1 MACGN
6 SVLVESLL
14 PEPVT
19 EQQMGSE
26 ILVQSVSEQPS
37 CSEPL
42 LDSDV
47 DHASVPDGALGLSRN
62 DNAGFV
68 ISGEVT
74 ESCKVDR
81 DGFVGEHENANDLDL
96 RSRLNG
102 DWRLNRCCSTESQ
115 SNVDGSNRESDGTCL
130 KEGGPELEDG
140 SAASVGDC
148 DIPLEVICQIG
159 SSGDGVQQDELR
171 DDKSVSC
178 LYSKEVMEVTEEKGD
193 ISLEIKN
200 DNCEPVSP
208 LQGGEIPSE
217 LAEMEACSSP
227 HTEEKGF
234 NILAGPSLEAAYE
247 ERVVSGGIEADL
259 CNKTSPVRDVGMH
272 SEVSYACG
280 LVTNCD
286 NKNEQ
291 MDDNGVN
298 GPSSLSTERTTEV
311 VEMKSN
317 VDTCTQIFPSQGL
330 ERALED
336 LHMPDLPSSCAQ
348 QNDQSSDKI
357 ADGSLVERSIDIL
370 EKNSDSMTDLEAVI
384 LTQMSPVKVNVYY
397 SKEGPSE
404 IASSCIIEKS
414 VSMQSCQTL
423 GVANNSVSGLSTD
436 MVVDMKSNT
445 NQIWPPEGCERAFE
459 GSDVSDSLRVCSQ
472 ENGQRNDKVI
482 DFAFAERVTDILEK
496 KSDATTDTK
505 VEIGTQISVM
515 EEKVSNLNEGSGGLS
530 PNNIHEKSVS
540 LKPFQPFDIVKNG
553 PSESVDVPDNND
565 SPGNIDSSISLD
577 CSGEKYHE
585 GIDNVK
591 VGCVS
596 KTKFPDI
603 VALSSRRS
611 GRSRKTNTKR
621 APRKGRSTSK
631 ELQPLGS
638 LETVFKAA
646 GRKRSC
652 LSKPARSS
660 VWGLLGSVTQSFEES
675 NRLEVSQGKSQVS
688 QKRRSGQR
696 SGQRNQSGAG
706 GNSQGS
712 RGKNRASTNRVRLK
726 VKVGKEFCNSSLY
739 ITVPEDVDTSASA
752 NSVKKGDGNEGNW
765 RKEATVGEDRTYLD
779 APVLDV
785 DLANK
790 DFESVVLT
798 ENSADNVIDNYRT
811 VPSHTVAVSSGGS
824 FGTSFTD
831 PGTSPDS
838 EIINIVPDADVE
850 ARQQEDSHG
859 DVLTSDKVLAASG
872 DFISTKRGNE
882 KHKVPHAKNYVWE
895 GGKLCPASLNKEMQ
909 SERDG
914 CRQSLDFSS
923 SEMRTSSTCA
933 NASSNSSSDKESSLE
948 ALHLSGETDP
958 GISGDVLKVEVGAD
972 NLDVG
977 LGLSKS
983 QSSKSKGLKP
993 PKGRSRACGS
1003 ASKKG
1008 NAHRLTENRKKS
1020 ANKKKVM
1027 EKADGDQVSCEVANL
1042 PESGNHLVDNNRKT
1056 NSVNDAECVGVP
1068 NSDMV
1073 PVNIDKQYLPPRN
1086 AWVLCD
1092 DCHKWRRIPAELADI
1107 IDEQKCTWTCKDNK
1121 DEAFADCSIRQE
1133 KSNSEINAELDI
1145 SDASGDEDASVTR
1158 SKYKELECRRPTVSQ
1173 QNVAS
1178 IKINQFHHRSR
1189 KTQNIDEIMVCHCK
1203 PPSDG
1208 QLGCGDDCL
1217 NRILNIEC
1225 VRGACPCRDLCSNQ
1239 QFQKRRYAKLEKF
1252 RSGKKGFGLRLLEDI
1267 CKGQFLI
1274 EYVGEVLDTNA
1285 YEARQKEYAVKG
1297 HRHFY
1302 FMTLN
1307 GSEVIDACAKG
1318 NLGRF
1323 INHSCD
1329 PNCRTEKWM
1338 VNGEICIGLFA
1349 LRDIKK
1355 GEEVTFDYN
1364 YVRVFGAAAKK
1375 CHCGSSQC
1383 RGYIGGD
1390 PLDTEVI
1397 VQDDSD
1403 EEYME
1408 PVMIPEDGVSEDR
1421 SDNTLPANKVID
1433 NTTVSIGEL
1442 EFTTQRE
1449 ESMNRSDSLVSH
1461 LHDSLELKHP
1471 RQKPSSV
1478 PPVETEDVASIPIPA
1493 IEQEIFGEKETTEK
1507 SSNSSER
1514 LETTPVK
1521 LLGKSLSD
1529 GTDSNRKSKSGT
1541 IEVGQVPSKVCSN
1554 VKTSKS
1560 TSFVKKSK
1568 VKITPSGNKIQMAA
1582 TKSLVLSIKPKR
1594 LTEGSVEEKLNELL
1608 DGDGGINKRKDS
1620 TKGYLKLLILTA
1632 VSGDSGSGE
1641 VIQSNRDLSMIL
1653 DALLKTKSRMVLIDV
1668 INKNGLRMLHNI
1680 MKKYRE
1686 DFKKIPILRKLLK
1699 VLEYLAMRH
1708 ILTSEHITGGPP
1720 CAGMESFMES
1730 MLSLTEHEDRQVHQ
1744 IARNFRDKWIPRPF
1758 RRHGYVDRVDS
1769 KMEFNRG
1776 SNSNRFSPS
1785 HDNWRDQSGRS
1796 TEAIDSAKQ
1805 SMVST
1810 SVSTGV
1816 QEVSSAPCTGGG
1828 PTSETK
1834 VRKRKSRW
1842 DQPADP
1848 DSSLLQNKE
1857 QKSES
1862 GLHRQLAPSPL
1873 PGIGE
1878 MALHLKRV
1886 SGEDGTCSSSV
1897 HRNCQQNDGTEINLD
1912 DLPPGFDAPA
1922 IPSFAS
1928 SSFCPLKCPAA
1939 PVIGH
1944 PQEKFVSRLPISYG
1958 IPLSVMQQYG
1968 TPHLAPGIPFLPFP
1982 PLPLVP
1988 RHKKGP
1994 SPSHPINH
2002 VAVSQPAEGQHDR
2015 CVPATSHSN
2024 DSSPSTTGANQAE
2037 FNIPC
2042 VNNQCASKRPREFS
2056 NDLGRRYFKQ
2066 QKYWNHNND
2075 NNINTKFGPP
2085 SFGDRNG
2092 WGCNGNN
2099 SQGGANSSIGVGNVA
2114 NEHTSSFYAEDLS
2127 YRVERAGNNAS
2138 QHSQHH

>member
-6 SVLVESLL
+6 SILVEGLL
-14 PEPVT
+14 CEHVT

-26 ILVQSVSEQPS
+26 ILVQSVPEQPS
-37 CSEPL
+37 CLEPL

-47 DHASVPDGALGLSRN
+47 QHASVPDGAPGLSRN
-62 DNAGFV
+62 DNVGCV
-68 ISGEVT
+68 SSGEVI

-81 DGFVGEHENANDLDL
+81 DGLVGECENADDLEL
-96 RSRLNG
+96 RSTLSG
-102 DWRLNRCCSTESQ
+102 EWRLNRCCSTESQ
-115 SNVDGSNRESDGTCL
+115 SNVDGSNSESDRTCL
-130 KEGGPELEDG
+130 KEGGPQLEDG
-140 SAASVGDC
+140 SAALVGDC
-148 DIPLEVICQIG
+148 EIPLEVICQTG
-159 SSGDGVQQDELR
+159 SSGDGVQQDEQR
-171 DDKSVSC
+171 DDKSFSS

-193 ISLEIKN
+193 IYLEIKN
-200 DNCEPVSP
+200 DICEPVSP
-208 LQGGEIPSE
+208 LQGVEIPSE
-217 LAEMEACSSP
+217 PAEMEACSSP
-227 HTEEKGF
+227 HKEEKGF
-234 NILAGPSLEAAYE
+234 SILAGPSLEAAYKE
-247 ERVVSGGIEADL
+247 SVVSSGIEDDL
-259 CNKTSPVRDVGMH
+259 CNRTSPARDVEMH
-272 SEVSYACG
+272 SEVSFAFD
-280 LVTNCD
+280 LVPNCD
-286 NKNEQ
+286 CKNEQ
-291 MDDNGVN
+291 MDDSGVS
-298 GPSSLSTERTTEV
+298 GLSSHSTERTTEV

-317 VDTCTQIFPSQGL
+317 VDTCTQIFPSQGF

-336 LHMPDLPSSCAQ
+336 LHMPDLLSSYAQ
-348 QNDQSSDKI
+348 QNDQISDKI
-357 ADGSLVERSIDIL
+357 IDGSLVERSIEIL
-370 EKNSDSMTDLEAVI
+370 EKNSDVMTDVEAVI
-384 LTQMSPVKVNVYY
+384 LTQISPVKVDVHY

-404 IASSCIIEKS
+404 IASNCIIENS

-423 GVANNSVSGLSTD
+423 GIAENSVSGLSTD
-436 MVVDMKSNT
+436 MVVVMKSNI
-445 NQIWPPEGCERAFE
+445 NEILPPEGCQGAFE
-459 GSDVSDSLRVCSQ
+459 GSHVSDSPSVCTQ
-472 ENGQRNDKVI
+472 ENGLRNDKVI
-482 DFAFAERVTDILEK
+482 DFASSERVTEFLEQ
-496 KSDATTDTK
+496 KSDATTEMSL
-505 VEIGTQISVM
+505 EIGTQISLM
-515 EEKVSNLNEGSGGLS
+515 EEKVSNLKECSCGLS
-530 PNNIHEKSVS
+530 PYGIHEKSVS
-540 LKPFQPFDIVKNG
+540 LKLFQSFDTVNNG
-553 PSESVDVPDNND
+553 SSESVDVPDKND
-565 SPGNIDSSISLD
+565 SPGNVDSSISFD
-577 CSGEKYHE
+577 RSGEKYHE
-585 GIDNVK
+585 GNDNVK

-596 KTKFPDI
+596 KPKYPDI
-603 VALSSRRS
+603 GALSSRRS
-611 GRSRKTNTKR
+611 GRSRKTQTKK

-675 NRLEVSQGKSQVS
+675 NRLEVSQGKNQGS

-712 RGKNRASTNRVRLK
+712 RGTSSASTNRVRLK
-726 VKVGKEFCNSSLY
+726 VKVGKEVCKSSLY
-739 ITVPEDVDTSASA
+739 ITVSEVVDTSAST
-752 NSVKKGDGNEGNW
+752 NSVKKGNGNEGNW
-765 RKEATVGEDRTYLD
+765 RNATVGEDRTYLD
-779 APVLDV
+779 APVMDV

-790 DFESVVLT
+790 DLEGVVLT
-798 ENSADNVIDNYRT
+798 ENSAEDVIDNFRG
-811 VPSHTVAVSSGGS
+811 VPSHSVAVSSGGS
-824 FGTSFTD
+824 VGTSFTD

-838 EIINIVPDADVE
+838 EIINMVPDADVE
-850 ARQQEDSHG
+850 ARLQEDSHG
-859 DVLTSDKVLAASG
+859 NVLTSDKVFAASG
-872 DFISTKRGNE
+872 DFKRGKK
-882 KHKVPHAKNYVWE
+882 KHKVPHAKNCVWE
-895 GGKLCPASLNKEMQ
+895 GDKLYSASMNKEMQ
-909 SERDG
+909 SEQDA
-914 CRQSLDFSS
+914 CRQSQDFFP
-923 SEMRTSSTCA
+923 SEILTSYTCA
-933 NASSNSSSDKESSLE
+933 NASSNSSSDKESSFE
-948 ALHLSGETDP
+948 ALRLSGETDH
-958 GISGDVLKVEVGAD
+958 GISRDVLRVELGAD

-977 LGLSKS
+977 LGLPKS

-993 PKGRSRACGS
+993 PKVRSRGCDS

-1008 NAHRLTENRKKS
+1008 NAHRLTENRKQS

-1027 EKADGDQVSCEVANL
+1027 IKADGDQVSCKVESL
-1042 PESGNHLVDNNRKT
+1042 PESGDHIADNNRKT
-1056 NSVNDAECVGVP
+1056 DSVNDAECIGVP
-1068 NSDMV
+1068 NLDMV
-1073 PVNIDKQYLPPRN
+1073 PVDLDKHYLPPRN

-1092 DCHKWRRIPAELADI
+1092 DCHKWRHIPAELADV

-1121 DEAFADCSIRQE
+1121 DEAFADCSIPQE

-1145 SDASGDEDASVTR
+1145 SDASGDEDASGTR
-1158 SKYKELECRRPTVSQ
+1158 SKYKELECWRPTVSQ

-1178 IKINQFHHRSR
+1178 IKTNQFLHRGR

-1208 QLGCGDDCL
+1208 RLGCGDDCL
-1217 NRILNIEC
+1217 NRMLNIEC

-1267 CKGQFLI
+1267 FKGHFLI

-1375 CHCGSSQC
+1375 CHCGSSVC

-1390 PLDTEVI
+1390 LLDSEVI

-1403 EEYME
+1403 EEFME
-1408 PVMIPEDGVSEDR
+1408 PVMIPEDAVSEDR

-1433 NTTVSIGEL
+1433 DSIIAIGEL
-1442 EFTTQRE
+1442 EYTTQRE
-1449 ESMNRSDSLVSH
+1449 ESVNRSDSLVSH
-1461 LHDSLELKHP
+1461 IHAPLELKHS
-1471 RQKPSSV
+1471 RQKLPSSV
-1478 PPVETEDVASIPIPA
+1478 QPVEASQQTEDVASIPMPV
-1493 IEQEIFGEKETTEK
+1493 IEQEIFGEREPTEK
-1507 SSNSSER
+1507 SSNSFER
-1514 LETTPVK
+1514 LETTTTKV
-1521 LLGKSLSD
+1521 LSKSLSD
-1529 GTDSNRKSKSGT
+1529 GTDGDRKSKSGT
-1541 IEVGQVPSKVCSN
+1541 IEAGQFPSKVRSN

-1560 TSFVKKSK
+1560 SSFVKKSK
-1568 VKITPSGNKIQMAA
+1568 VKITPNGNKIQVTA
-1582 TKSLVLSIKPKR
+1582 TKSHVLSIKPQR

-1608 DGDGGINKRKDS
+1608 DGEGGINKRKDS

-1668 INKNGLRMLHNI
+1668 INKNGLRMLHNV

-1699 VLEYLAMRH
+1699 VLEYLAMKQ
-1708 ILTSEHITGGPP
+1708 ILTSDHITGGPP

-1758 RRHGYVDRVDS
+1758 RRHGYVDRIDS

-1776 SNSNRFSPS
+1776 SNCNRFSAS

-1810 SVSTGV
+1810 TSVSTGV
-1816 QEVSSAPCTGGG
+1816 QEVPSAPCMGGC

-1848 DSSLLQNKE
+1848 DSSLLQNRE

-1862 GLHRQLAPSPL
+1862 GLSRQLAPSPSL
-1873 PGIGE
+1873 GIGE
-1878 MALHLKRV
+1878 MALHLERV

-1897 HRNCQQNDGTEINLD
+1897 HGNCQQNDGTEMNLD
-1912 DLPPGFDAPA
+1912 DIPPGFDAPA
-1922 IPSFAS
+1922 ISSMAS
-1928 SSFCPLKCPAA
+1928 SSLCPLKCAA
-1939 PVIGH
+1939 PAVGH
-1944 PQEKFVSRLPISYG
+1944 PQEKFVSRIPVSYG
-1958 IPLSVMQQYG
+1958 IPMSVMQQYA
-1968 TPHLAPGIPFLPFP
+1968 TLHAETVETWIVAPGIPFHPFP
-1982 PLPLVP
+1982 PLPSFP
-1988 RHKKGP
+1988 RQKKGP
-1994 SPSHPINH
+1994 SPSHTVNH
-2002 VAVSQPAEGQHDR
+2002 VAVSQPAEGKHDR
-2015 CVPATSHSN
+2015 CVPATSLSN
-2024 DSSPSTTGANQAE
+2024 ESIPGTTGANQAE
-2037 FNIPC
+2037 FSIPC
-2042 VNNQCASKRPREFS
+2042 ANNQCTSKRPRGFS

-2066 QKYWNHNND
+2066 QKYWNNN
-2075 NNINTKFGPP
+2075 NTKFGPP
-2085 SFGDRNG
+2085 SSGDRNG
-2092 WGCNGNN
+2092 LGCNGNH
-2099 SQGGANSSIGVGNVA
+2099 SGGGTNGVIGVGNVA
-2114 NEHTSSFYAEDLS
+2114 NEHRSSYYAN
-2127 YRVERAGNNAS
+2127 VN
-2138 QHSQHH
+2138 QHPQHH